1 MVDRQSSYP
10 YDDAMRTVSA
20 IDVRKR
26 FGEILDE
33 AGAGERI
40 VIERAGHPVAALV
53 PLSDLLALDPTEAQ
67 ARRLAALD
75 DLRRMA
81 ARHPA
86 GVTATQAVA
95 MVRASRD
102 AREEHVVHHTGK
114 DSRTAHPA
122 R

>member
-1 MVDRQSSYP
+1 
-10 YDDAMRTVSA
+10 MRTVSA

-53 PLSDLLALDPTEAQ
+53 PLSDLATLDPGEAQ

-81 ARHPA
+81 AKRPA
-86 GVTATQAVA
+86 GVTATEAAA
-95 MVRASRD
+95 MVRAARD
-102 AREEHVVHHTGK
+102 ARQQQIAYGAGK
-114 DSRTAHPA
+114 GSRTVRPA